1 VVIEMIK
8 LTAVGDIMMGNGVET
23 MIKRYGVKFPFQHIS
38 SILKNSDITFG
49 NLEAPL
55 TNETNKAVSDYTKII
70 DTPLVIDGKVFRN
83 VYCRALPSS
92 VEGLVY
98 AGFDIVSLANNHILD
113 YGTTGLFDTINILS
127 ERNIKYVGAGKNIN
141 DARKP
146 VIIQVKNMK
155 VGFLAYSDVYLASK
169 QKPGVASTK
178 YIKKDI
184 RELKDKVDIIVV
196 SIHGGMS
203 IADHPLPD
211 EIRMLHSIIDSG
223 ASLILRHHP
232 HVIQGIERYNKGVIV
247 YSLGN
252 FVFDY
257 NIDPLWK
264 DLAEARESM
273 IFQCELSK
281 NGIEETNIIPA
292 YINDHYQPEF
302 ISGDAEDEI
311 ISKIEKLSLDIINK
325 DSCVWTT
332 KISDEYAK
340 DTIIVGYKCLIASIK
355 KREFK
360 NILLMLDRIKLYH
373 ARLFIKYLAKC
384 VLSFKSKNGGD
395 R

>member
-1 VVIEMIK
+1 MIEMIK

-23 MIKRYGVKFPFQHIS
+23 MIRRHGVKFPFQHIS
-38 SILKNSDITFG
+38 SVLKNSNITFG

-83 VYCRALPSS
+83 VYCRAMPSS

-113 YGTTGLFDTINILS
+113 YGAAGLFDTIKVLS
-127 ERNIKYVGAGKNIN
+127 ERNMKYVGVGKNIN

-146 VIIQVKNMK
+146 VVSQVKNIK

-169 QKPGVASTK
+169 QKPGAASTK
-178 YIKKDI
+178 YIKEDI
-184 RELKDKVDIIVV
+184 RKLKDKVDIIVV

-211 EIRMLHSIIDSG
+211 EIKMMHSIIDSG

-232 HVIQGIERYNKGVIV
+232 HVIQGIEHYNKGVIV

-257 NIDPLWK
+257 NIDPLWN

-273 IFQCELSK
+273 IFQCKLSK
-281 NGIEETNIIPA
+281 KGIEETNIIPL
-292 YINDHYQPEF
+292 YINDHYQPEV
-302 ISGDAEDEI
+302 ISGEAKDKI

-325 DSCVWTT
+325 DSRVWTT
-332 KISDEYAK
+332 EISDEYAK
-340 DTIIVGYKCLIASIK
+340 NAIIVGYKCLIASIK

-360 NILLMLDRIKLYH
+360 NILLMLNRIKLYH
-373 ARLFIKYLAKC
+373 ARLFMSYLIKR
-384 VLSFKSKNGGD
+384 VLFFKNKKEGD

>member
-1 VVIEMIK
+1 MIK
-8 LTAVGDIMMGNGVET
+8 LTAVGDIMMGDGVET
-23 MIKRYGVKFPFQHIS
+23 LIKRNGVKFPFQHVS

-83 VYCRALPSS
+83 VYCKAMPSS

-98 AGFDIVSLANNHILD
+98 AGFDIVSLANNHIMD
-113 YGTTGLFDTINILS
+113 YGAVGLFDTIKILS
-127 ERNIKYVGAGKNIN
+127 EHGIKYVGAGKNIN
-141 DARKP
+141 DAREP
-146 VIIQVKNMK
+146 VIIQAKNMK

-169 QKPGVASTK
+169 QKPGVASTR

-184 RELKDKVDIIVV
+184 RKLKNKVDIIVV

-211 EIRMLHSIIDSG
+211 EIKMMHSIIDSG

-232 HVIQGIERYNKGVIV
+232 HVIQGIEHYNKGVIV

-264 DLAEARESM
+264 DLAEAREGM
-273 IFQCELSK
+273 IFQCKLSK
-281 NGIEETNIIPA
+281 SGIEETNIIPV
-292 YINDHYQPEF
+292 YINDYYQPEV
-302 ISGDAEDEI
+302 ISGDAKDEI
-311 ISKIEKLSLDIINK
+311 ISKIERLSVDIINK

-340 DTIIVGYKCLIASIK
+340 NTIIIGYKCLITSIK

-360 NILLMLDRIKLYH
+360 NILLMLNRIKLYH
-373 ARLFIKYLAKC
+373 ARLFMSYLIKR
-384 VLSFKSKNGGD
+384 VLFFKKKEGD